1 MTKANSPELLYQI
14 GLTMLPNIGT
24 VLAKNLL
31 AYCGS
36 AEAVFKASKQKL
48 MKIPTIGEERAEGI
62 RQTDVLSEAEKEL
75 KFIEEFK
82 IQCLFFTDE
91 AYPRRLKQVADS
103 PLLLYYK
110 GDADLNAEKIVGI
123 VGTRKATEYGKEAT
137 RKLVA
142 ELAAQ
147 DVLVISGL
155 AYGIDIAAH
164 TAALE
169 YNLKT
174 VGVLGHGLNSIY
186 PSQHTAVAKKMVK
199 QGGLLTEYKSI
210 DPVLQHNFPERNRIV
225 AGMCDAIV
233 VVESAIKGG
242 AVITANIANSYN
254 KEVFAY
260 PGRSIDKTSAG
271 CNFLIKTFKAAIIEN
286 AADLL
291 EAMHWGA
298 QADGGKAKG
307 KQRQLT
313 FALSDDE
320 QKIYTLLN
328 ENTGIEIDKL
338 ADLTAMNS
346 SLLAGILLEMEMNG
360 IIVSLPGKRYK
371 LI

>member
-1 MTKANSPELLYQI
+1 
-14 GLTMLPNIGT
+14 MLPNIGS

-36 AEAVFKASKQKL
+36 AEAVFKASKGKL
-48 MKIPTIGEERAEGI
+48 IKIPSIGEERAESI
-62 RQTDVLSEAEKEL
+62 VSANALQLAEQEL
-75 KFIEEFK
+75 KFIEEYK
-82 IQCLFFTDE
+82 IKCLFFTDAE
-91 AYPRRLKQVADS
+91 YPQRLKQIEDS
-103 PLLLYYK
+103 PLMLYYK
-110 GDADLNAEKIVGI
+110 GNADLNAEKIIGI

-142 ELAAQ
+142 DLAAL
-147 DVLVISGL
+147 DILVVSGL
-155 AYGIDIAAH
+155 AYGIDVAAH
-164 TAALE
+164 NASLE
-169 YNLKT
+169 HNLKT
-174 VGVLGHGLNSIY
+174 VGVLGHGLNTIY
-186 PSQHTAVAKKMVK
+186 PSQHASVAKKMVV

-210 DPVLQHNFPERNRIV
+210 DEMAMHNFPERNRIV

-260 PGRSIDKTSAG
+260 PGRTIDKTSAG
-271 CNFLIKTFKAAIIEN
+271 CNFLIKTFKAGIIEN
-286 AADLL
+286 AHDLL
-291 EAMHWGA
+291 EAMHWTP
-298 QADGGKAKG
+298 QEENIKG
-307 KQRQLT
+307 KTRQRQLT

-320 QKIYTLLN
+320 QKIYNLLN
-328 ENTGIEIDKL
+328 ETPEIEIDKL
-338 ADLTAMNS
+338 VAVSAMNS